1 MNSTTTVPPKQRLIG
16 KRILGSGLLDLLAG
30 PPGVD
35 GYLEQIRPAWAVRDR
50 RAEVIAA
57 DRRTPDSV
65 TLSLRANRAWEGFE
79 AGQFVQVAVEIDGS
93 RRTRCYSPASAAG
106 SGRSLELTVK
116 AHPEGLVS
124 NFLIEN
130 ARPGMVLGLGPAEG
144 DFRLPP
150 ERPERILLISGGSGI
165 TPVISMLRTLCA
177 EGHEGPIAF
186 LHYAPDP
193 ELAIYRDEL
202 ERIAAAHP
210 NVRLVRSYTRAPGAG
225 EVDGHFLP
233 GHLAEIDPEYAE
245 AETFAC
251 GPPALLDAVRERLGG
266 RGSRAPPPRRELR
279 AADSRS
285 GERRSRGLHP
295 LRRLRRP
302 RLEQRRRPA
311 RAGRGG
317 RAQSRIGL
325 PDGHLPHLQLPQDGG
340 HGSQPLHR
348 RGLLERRR
356 GDPDLRLSTG
366 RRRRRRALT
375 TTSTEENS
383 NVKHSNRNHGN
394 PRAERRDEWRRR
406 PERRDSAQLR
416 AARRLRSRARR
427 DPPARDR
434 RPRRGATSTTCSG

>member
-1 MNSTTTVPPKQRLIG
+1 MNSTT
-16 KRILGSGLLDLLAG
+16 KRILGSGLVDLLAG
-30 PPGVD
+30 PPGID

-65 TLSLRANRAWEGFE
+65 TLSLRANLAWDGIE
-79 AGQFVQVAVEIDGS
+79 AGQFVQVAVAIDGS
-93 RRTRCYSPASAAG
+93 RRTRFYSPSSAAG

-233 GHLAEIDPEYAE
+233 GHLAEIDPGYAA

-251 GPPALLDAVRERLGG
+251 GPPALLDAIGELWATQGLEARLHVESFVPPTLAPASGVPEGSIHFAGSDVRIPNSG
-266 RGSRAPPPRRELR
+266 
-279 AADSRS
+279 AA
-285 GERRSRGLHP
+285 L
-295 LRRLRRP
+295 
-302 RLEQRRRPA
+302 LEQA
-311 RAGRGG
+311 ESAGLSPTSGC
-317 RAQSRIGL
+317 RIGICHTCCCRKTA
-325 PDGHLPHLQLPQDGG
+325 GTV
-340 HGSQPLHR
+340 R
-348 RGLLERRR
+348 N
-356 GDPDLRLSTG
+356 LSTG
-366 RRRRRRALT
+366 EL
-375 TTSTEENS
+375 SSGDVEEIQIC
-383 NVKHSNRNHGN
+383 V
-394 PRAERRDEWRRR
+394 
-406 PERRDSAQLR
+406 SAPVGDVVVDL
-416 AARRLRSRARR
+416 
-427 DPPARDR
+427 
-434 RPRRGATSTTCSG
+434 